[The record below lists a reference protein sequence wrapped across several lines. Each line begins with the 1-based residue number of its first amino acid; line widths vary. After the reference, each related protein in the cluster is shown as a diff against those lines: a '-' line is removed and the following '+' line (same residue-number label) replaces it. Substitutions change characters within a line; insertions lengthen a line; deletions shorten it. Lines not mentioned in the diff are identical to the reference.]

1 MHVHV
6 LVAILHFIII
16 LDWTPPVSTDG
27 ITEETVLR
35 MIQEALYNYS
45 ADQIAKFDFALESA
59 GGHVVDSSDTFDPAN
74 TKAQLFGFTLP
85 ITITRNFVGVII
97 QVHILTCIAQF
108 MSGYHFII
116 LFIACSITG

>member
-1 MHVHV
+1 
-6 LVAILHFIII
+6 
-16 LDWTPPVSTDG
+16 
-27 ITEETVLR
+27 

-85 ITITRNFVGVII
+85 ITITRNFVGVVI
-97 QVHILTCIAQF
+97 QVHTCIHTILYMYIILYCKYIHVQF
-108 MSGYHFII
+108 MSVYYFYTS
-116 LFIACSITG
+116 LLYS

>member
-1 MHVHV
+1 
-6 LVAILHFIII
+6 
-16 LDWTPPVSTDG
+16 
-27 ITEETVLR
+27 

-85 ITITRNFVGVII
+85 ITITRNFVGVVI
-97 QVHILTCIAQF
+97 QVYILYTYNLAYNFVLLIPIMYNSCLA
-108 MSGYHFII
+108 II
-116 LFIACSITG
+116 LLLYS